1 MCEILKTLYNL
12 TINQGDQELDDT
24 ELQHFTDLATT
35 SRKLLVI
42 PTQTPEKRSEL
53 INHTVNLLTNLP
65 VKCLNPLIV
74 PAEKSKKI
82 PENLQYEKHDM
93 TAINSILQFLQNK
106 FSNEPVCNKNFFVR
120 FKIVNKFVL

>member
-1 MCEILKTLYNL
+1 MDIICEILKTLYNL

-35 SRKLLVI
+35 SRKLLII

-65 VKCLNPLIV
+65 VRCLNPLIV
-74 PAEKSKKI
+74 PVEKSKKI
-82 PENLQYEKHDM
+82 PEHLQYEKQDM

-106 FSNEPVCNKNFFVR
+106 FSNEPVCS
-120 FKIVNKFVL
+120 